1 MLFFKNYDAQKGINE
16 CISCVNHLQIG
27 ILKFVQR
34 NFNGLDA
41 SIITNLLM
49 CVITRTC
56 SMVLCE
62 VRKNSRQKTWTEE
75 HTVCMAHG

>member
-41 SIITNLLM
+41 SIIT
-49 CVITRTC
+49 RTC